1 MVEKVLQGYNSTVFA
16 YGQTGSGKSYTMQG
30 SEDGEVGGIIGRVSR
45 HLFKRIADTKS
56 NVKYSVSMS
65 YLQIYSERIFDL
77 MNPSSLNNRTIN
89 LGQGVEGGLR
99 LRWNKDE
106 QFTV

>member
-1 MVEKVLQGYNSTVFA
+1 MEKVLQGYNSTVSA

-30 SEDGEVGGIIGRVSR
+30 SEDGEDGGIIGRVAKQ
-45 HLFKRIADTKS
+45 LFKRISETEG
-56 NVKYSVSMS
+56 NVKFGVSMS
-65 YLQIYSERIFDL
+65 YLQIYNERIYDL
-77 MNPSSLNNRTIN
+77 MNHSSLNNRTVN
-89 LGQGVEGGLR
+89 LSQGVEGLR